1 MSTNLSEEEMRAAL
15 FGVVN
20 VTSQEK
26 SQRSSCSPAK
36 AVSKNSGTKIRVTLR
51 VGNEFE
57 GAYEVVIYEGSNL
70 SQLVVEMDARKKY
83 KKKYKYIEVV
93 SVERV

>member
-20 VTSQEK
+20 VIPQENYR
-26 SQRSSCSPAK
+26 RSSCGPAK
-36 AVSKNSGTKIRVTLR
+36 AVLKSSGAKIRVTLH

-57 GAYEVVIYEGSNL
+57 GAYEVVSYESSNL